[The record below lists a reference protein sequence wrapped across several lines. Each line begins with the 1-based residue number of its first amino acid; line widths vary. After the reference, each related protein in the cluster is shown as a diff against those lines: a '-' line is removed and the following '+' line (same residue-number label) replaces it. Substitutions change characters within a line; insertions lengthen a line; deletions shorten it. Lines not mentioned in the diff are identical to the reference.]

1 MTSVQMATVLGRRQR
16 VQPSS
21 ALAEIVL
28 LNEIRGTLAET
39 DPLHSKILALFDDI
53 SEGNDTWNWRYEQ
66 VLAEARHRLV

>member
-1 MTSVQMATVLGRRQR
+1 MTSVQMATVLSRRQR

-53 SEGNDTWNWRYEQ
+53 SEGNDTWNWQYEQ